1 MKRLIT
7 IVALGLIGVATVT
20 AAPLGAQSGAA
31 AKACKDQRTTIGM
44 AAFRLLYAPAG
55 KPKAALDACL
65 VQQVQVASTEA
76 KNAAMECKAER
87 GTTAD
92 ARTAFAEKYGTN
104 PNKKNAFGKCVSQ
117 KTSEG
122 VAEQQEAVLSAAKA
136 CKEER
141 GTSSTSRSAFAEKYG
156 TNAKKTN
163 AFGKCVKAMSASG

>member
-55 KPKAALDACL
+55 KPKAAMDACL
-65 VQQVQVASTEA
+65 ARQVQVTSAEA
-76 KNAAMECKAER
+76 KNAAKECKAER
-87 GTTAD
+87 GTTAET
-92 ARTAFAEKYGTN
+92 RTAFAEKYGTN
-104 PNKKNAFGKCVSQ
+104 ANEKNAFGKCVSQ
-117 KTSEG
+117 KTTEE
-122 VAEQQEAVLSAAKA
+122 VAAQQEAVLGAAKA

-141 GTSSTSRSAFAEKYG
+141 GTSATSRSDFAEKYG
-156 TNAKKTN
+156 TNAKNTN
-163 AFGKCVKAMSASG
+163 AFGKCVKTMSAGG